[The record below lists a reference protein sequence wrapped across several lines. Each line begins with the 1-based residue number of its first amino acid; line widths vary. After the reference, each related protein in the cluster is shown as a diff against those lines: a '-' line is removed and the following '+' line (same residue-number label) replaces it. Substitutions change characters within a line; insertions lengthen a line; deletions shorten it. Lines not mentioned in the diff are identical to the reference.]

1 MKIPRHKTVKIIV
14 ITQKKDY
21 HNYYWLFVIMV
32 GWGRSSKKKTVLY
45 LSICFYR
52 YDFLTREQTKQNKDV
67 ELHDIDDYVERV
79 KNTFGE
85 NSKQY
90 LVAKL

>member
-1 MKIPRHKTVKIIV
+1 M
-14 ITQKKDY
+14 
-21 HNYYWLFVIMV
+21 
-32 GWGRSSKKKTVLY
+32 
-45 LSICFYR
+45 
-52 YDFLTREQTKQNKDV
+52 TREQTKQNKDV

-90 LVAKL
+90 LVAKLYQESTRRDDFQLIIINNINDANDISKITF